1 MGRPLLAIA
10 TASLLSGCF
19 ASPGKQFDYCM
30 FTIASDQYSTQY
42 PAKVEQCAKQAYGAE
57 WRSVID
63 KPEFRQWIQERGRP
77 RPASGNP
84 NGQP

>member
-30 FTIASDQYSTQY
+30 FTIASDQYSAQY
-42 PAKVEQCAKQAYGAE
+42 PAKVEHCAKQAYGEE

-63 KPEFRQWIQERGRP
+63 EPEFRQWIQERGRP

-84 NGQP
+84 TEQP